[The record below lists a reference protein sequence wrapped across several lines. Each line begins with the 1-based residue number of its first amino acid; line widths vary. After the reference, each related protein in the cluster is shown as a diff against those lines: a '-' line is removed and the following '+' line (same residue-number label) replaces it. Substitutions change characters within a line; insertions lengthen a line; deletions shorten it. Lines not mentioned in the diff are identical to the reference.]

1 MEYGQAED
9 PYQDMNMGIY
19 NSQSGRGG
27 QFGGQRGGQFGGPR
41 GRGQQQVNQRGGM
54 GANQRGGPGN
64 QRGRGNFGN
73 QGFVPQGN
81 TGNLNQRG
89 GGPVLQRGRGQF
101 GNRGA
106 GMFGRG
112 HNQYEEEQRQDVE
125 EFQEYVGN
133 RGRGAPRGRGQLGL
147 PRGGGQFGL
156 PQEEQPQ
163 YEEPTEEYGMQGYEE
178 GYQTEEA
185 DPQHMHQPETT
196 EPPPV
201 EEPECG
207 MEDPFALP
215 PEHRE
220 LDRERI
226 DDRFIDRERYERFAE
241 IVSILENMKG
251 RPLYKNNDVTVL
263 TLI

>member
-1 MEYGQAED
+1 
-9 PYQDMNMGIY
+9 
-19 NSQSGRGG
+19 
-27 QFGGQRGGQFGGPR
+27 
-41 GRGQQQVNQRGGM
+41 
-54 GANQRGGPGN
+54 
-64 QRGRGNFGN
+64 
-73 QGFVPQGN
+73 
-81 TGNLNQRG
+81 
-89 GGPVLQRGRGQF
+89 
-101 GNRGA
+101 
-106 GMFGRG
+106 
-112 HNQYEEEQRQDVE
+112 
-125 EFQEYVGN
+125 
-133 RGRGAPRGRGQLGL
+133 
-147 PRGGGQFGL
+147 
-156 PQEEQPQ
+156 
-163 YEEPTEEYGMQGYEE
+163 MQGYEE

-263 TLI
+263 TLIWDGNDLYYLQTLTHFFFFTQIHLLLMVLN